1 MTFYKVHD
9 NMQEVLAYKSDDN
22 MGLGGIFHNMC
33 MVLVLVL
40 VFLLVLVSV
49 LVFLLVLVLVFFFL
63 VFPSE
68 AA

>member
-1 MTFYKVHD
+1 
-9 NMQEVLAYKSDDN
+9 MQEVLAYKSDDN

-33 MVLVLVL
+33 MVLV
-40 VFLLVLVSV
+40 SV

>member
-1 MTFYKVHD
+1 M
-9 NMQEVLAYKSDDN
+9 EGLLAYKSDDN

-40 VFLLVLVSV
+40 F
-49 LVFLLVLVLVFFFL
+49 LVLVLVFFLVL

>member
-1 MTFYKVHD
+1 
-9 NMQEVLAYKSDDN
+9 MQVLLAYKSDDS
-22 MGLGGIFHNMC
+22 MGLGGIYHNMC

-40 VFLLVLVSV
+40 VLVL
-49 LVFLLVLVLVFFFL
+49 FLVLVLVLVL